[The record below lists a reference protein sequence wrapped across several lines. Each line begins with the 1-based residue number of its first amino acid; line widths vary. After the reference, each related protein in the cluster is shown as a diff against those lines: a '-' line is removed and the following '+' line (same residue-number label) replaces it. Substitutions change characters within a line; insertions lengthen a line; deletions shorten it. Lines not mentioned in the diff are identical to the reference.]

1 MPELLAVDSETHRIR
16 EGVLAPRPVVWSFA
30 DAAQSWMARG
40 REGFEQLHGA
50 ARPGVTWAMSNAP
63 FDAAVAGGRDFE
75 LLKLLFDKYERGEIH
90 DVEVAATLD
99 AIAEGRVLEG
109 CILDRDGQPL
119 RQSGSNKT
127 TNRIRLENAV
137 KLYLGR
143 DDAKVND
150 EYRTKYGELEE
161 LPTELW
167 PPEAR
172 QYPLD
177 DARNQYDVAVV
188 QRRVCKNIGPIG
200 INGVDY
206 LPTIRHTHLTHNVRA
221 HLVMHLGSVYG
232 IRTDPKRI
240 AELEADIRKVRL
252 AGDRKFRDLNF
263 IKTEAPPIDPAT
275 GQPKLKRD
283 GTPADTDDGKD
294 NGCEVKRRVI
304 VAFGGSVDEKCPKC
318 SPYVNDERYGL
329 GRGPFGKPPKPT
341 KRNPNPVGGAVGCK
355 ECNATGLAVPPQVPR
370 TDAGGVCADRD
381 ILKDSGDD
389 DLVAWAE
396 YGEHDKLELTYL
408 PWLRTGINAPINVK
422 ANVLGAVTARSSYEG
437 LIQLIPPL
445 ARECIIAPPGYAFCS
460 IDLAAGELCTLAQV
474 HLWLFGHSSMADA
487 INSSGDPG
495 ALHSIFGAN
504 LAGITDQPGIKAF
517 IAATKDK
524 KSREAGLRQLAKV
537 GNFGFPGMMGPAK
550 LVISARRKGDRLCV
564 ISGMNKKC
572 RKGVMVW
579 NDRELDRP
587 TCPDC
592 LEVAANLKQKYLA
605 TWEEMPEYFDW
616 VKSIDGVGDGTGT
629 IVSPGTGFIRGGV
642 NPSAA
647 ANHPFQHLLAM
658 AKKQALWLV
667 GKEAYTDESSPL
679 FGTKVI
685 GDIHDELLTLIP
697 ITDHMHEAAFRKK
710 QLIIQGVQ
718 QFTPGVI
725 AVADDPCFM
734 PRWYKKA
741 CAVYDVPVHCPNC
754 AGKGKKKDSQLKGE
768 AKHKCGWKAVN
779 PRLALWTPELVKDME
794 GDW

>member
-1 MPELLAVDSETHRIR
+1 M
-16 EGVLAPRPVVWSFA
+16 APRPVVWSFA
-30 DAAQSWMARG
+30 DAVQSWMARG

-63 FDAAVAGGRDFE
+63 FDFCVAGGRDFE
-75 LLKLLFDKYERGEIH
+75 LLKLIFAKLERGEVH

-99 AIAEGRVLEG
+99 AIAEGRMLDG
-109 CILDRDGQPL
+109 MILDRDGQPL
-119 RQSGSNKT
+119 RQHGSNKV
-127 TNRIRLENAV
+127 TNRIRLENCV

-143 DDAKVND
+143 EDAKAND
-150 EYRTKYGELEE
+150 EYRLLYGELEE

-177 DARNQYDVAVV
+177 DARNQYDVAAV
-188 QRRVCKNIGPIG
+188 QRKVCKNIGPIG
-200 INGVDY
+200 MKGVDY
-206 LPTIRHTHLTHNVRA
+206 LPTIKHTHLTHQCRA
-221 HLVMHLGSVYG
+221 HLIMSLGSTYG
-232 IRTDPKRI
+232 LRTDPVRI
-240 AELEADIRKVRL
+240 AELEADIKKVR
-252 AGDRKFRDLNF
+252 AEGDAIFRKLNL
-263 IKTEAPPIDPAT
+263 IKTEAPPIDPKT
-275 GQPKLKRD
+275 GKPKLKRD
-283 GTPADTDDGKD
+283 GTPVHTDDGKD
-294 NGCEVKRRVI
+294 NVQEVKRRVI
-304 VAFGGSVDEKCPKC
+304 VAFGGSVDAKCPVC
-318 SPYVNDERYGL
+318 SPYATELGRDGQLKYGV

-341 KRNPNPVGGAVGCK
+341 KLNPNPIGGPVGCK
-355 ECNATGLAVPPQVPR
+355 ECNATGLFIPPQVPR
-370 TDAGGVCADRD
+370 TEAGGVCADRD
-381 ILKDSGDD
+381 ILKVSGDE
-389 DLVAWAE
+389 DLVAWAVF
-396 YGEHDKLELTYL
+396 GEHDKMEQTYL
-408 PWLRTGINAPINVK
+408 PWLKTGVGAPINVR
-422 ANVLGAVTARSSYEG
+422 ANILVSTARSSYDG
-437 LIQLIPPL
+437 LLQLIPPL

-474 HLWLFGHSSMADA
+474 HLWLFGHSTMADA
-487 INSSGDPG
+487 INGSGDPG
-495 ALHSIFGAN
+495 ALHSIFGAK
-504 LAGITDQPGIKAF
+504 LAGITDPEGIKRF

-524 KSREAGLRQLAKV
+524 KSREASLRQLAKV

-564 ISGMNKKC
+564 ISGMNTKC
-572 RKGVMVW
+572 KKGVMVW

-592 LEVAANLKQKYLA
+592 LEVAANLKINYLE
-605 TWEEMPEYFDW
+605 TWEEMPAYFDW

-642 NPSAA
+642 NPAAA

-658 AKKQALWLV
+658 AKKQAMWLV

-718 QFTPGVI
+718 QFTPGVV
-725 AVADDPCFM
+725 AVADDPALM

-741 CAVYDVPVHCPNC
+741 SAVYDVPVHCPNC
-754 AGKGKKKDSQLKGE
+754 AGKGKLKDSQLKGE
-768 AKHKCGWKAVN
+768 PKHKCGWKAVN
-779 PRLALWTPELVKDME
+779 PRLTLWTPELVKDLE
-794 GDW
+794 GVWQ